1 MAFRYHLLLVR
12 LDRVVERTNCAFC
25 AKSLKLGTQ
34 YLKIRSFRMRT
45 GHISGNGYFWLK
57 WLNRPEFNI

>member
-1 MAFRYHLLLVR
+1 MN
-12 LDRVVERTNCAFC
+12 NCALF

-45 GHISGNGYFWLK
+45 EHISGNGYFWLK
-57 WLNRPEFNI
+57 WLNQPEFSI